1 MSLKEDAIYDQDGK
15 FLGYL
20 NCPVDPIKSRF
31 TWRGAVYPV
40 SRLMPWR
47 VNGKPNFECDWHWK
61 LEDRMTALILVG
73 LGALR
78 LEEQNAE

>member
-20 NCPVDPIKSRF
+20 NCPVGWSGKAV
-31 TWRGAVYPV
+31 WRGQEFRFRPLHSLQQRKYEVWWY
-40 SRLMPWR
+40 S
-47 VNGKPNFECDWHWK
+47 WK
-61 LEDRMTALILVG
+61 LEDRMTALILIG

-78 LEEQNAE
+78 LEEQHAERGD